1 MIYNSTMI
9 DNKKS
14 IVVLDA
20 NAFISM
26 VNIVDLGGKNR
37 LITIKNVVDE
47 LKDEKSKG
55 YFQRI
60 PFEVEQL
67 NFDDKSM
74 LVVKEFARKTG
85 DLTSLSDT
93 DLQLLALT
101 HTLYSRYMPEVVLR
115 QNPPPMM
122 ENNEMDDSDT
132 SGDNSESDE
141 QG

>member
-1 MIYNSTMI
+1 MI

-55 YFQRI
+55 YF
-60 PFEVEQL
+60 
-67 NFDDKSM
+67 
-74 LVVKEFARKTG
+74 
-85 DLTSLSDT
+85 
-93 DLQLLALT
+93 
-101 HTLYSRYMPEVVLR
+101 
-115 QNPPPMM
+115 
-122 ENNEMDDSDT
+122 
-132 SGDNSESDE
+132 
-141 QG
+141 